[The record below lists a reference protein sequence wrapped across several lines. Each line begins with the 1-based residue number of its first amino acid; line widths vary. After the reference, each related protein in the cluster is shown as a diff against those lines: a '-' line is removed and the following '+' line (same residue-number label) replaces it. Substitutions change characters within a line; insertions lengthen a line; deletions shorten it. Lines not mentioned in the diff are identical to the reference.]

1 MSKAVL
7 VQKKPYPIDVIEGKS
22 YFWCCCGKS
31 NKQPLC
37 DGSHK
42 NTEFKPVLYKATE
55 NKRLYFCGCKRT
67 HKQPLCD
74 GTHNK
79 L

>member
-31 NKQPLC
+31 NKQPFC

-42 NTEFKPVLYKATE
+42 NTEFRPVLYKATE
-55 NKRLYFCGCKRT
+55 NKRMYFCGCKKT
-67 HKQPLCD
+67 HKQPFCD